1 MIKDIM
7 NAIMNIYL
15 VTVWLIM
22 LPFVYLY
29 DRIFGGWKNN
39 KLSQLESIKDNE
51 KEKTNIR
58 QSKRN

>member
-1 MIKDIM
+1 M